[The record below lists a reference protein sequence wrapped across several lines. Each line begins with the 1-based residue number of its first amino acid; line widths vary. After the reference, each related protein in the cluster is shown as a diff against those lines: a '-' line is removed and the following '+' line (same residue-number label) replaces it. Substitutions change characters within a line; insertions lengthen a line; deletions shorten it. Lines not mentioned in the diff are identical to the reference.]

1 MEGSTFQLVGW
12 YSSFQQW
19 QHQPV
24 INDPLPVETIRELR
38 VVCVVL
44 DDLVEHP
51 GARGG
56 ADPLTSVD
64 STRDFDLK
72 QFFWNSL

>member
-12 YSSFQQW
+12 YSSFQ
-19 QHQPV
+19 PI
-24 INDPLPVETIRELR
+24 INDPLPVEAIRELR

-51 GARGG
+51 GASGG

-64 STRDFDLK
+64 STGDFDLK
-72 QFFWNSL
+72 QLFGNSL

>member
-12 YSSFQQW
+12 YSSFQ
-19 QHQPV
+19 PI
-24 INDPLPVETIRELR
+24 INDPLPVETIRELW

-64 STRDFDLK
+64 STGDFYLK